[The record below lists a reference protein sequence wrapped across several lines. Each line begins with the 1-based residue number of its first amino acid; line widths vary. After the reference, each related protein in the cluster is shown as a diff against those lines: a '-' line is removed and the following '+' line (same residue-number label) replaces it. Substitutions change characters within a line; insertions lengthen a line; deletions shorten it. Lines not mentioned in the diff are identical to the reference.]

1 MRVLSRMA
9 LAMAAGAWIFPASLC
24 LAEVDKPTPAP
35 KAEKPADAPT
45 TQSRNDAESQSP
57 GKGRKVEL
65 RLVIGGLGVEG
76 CDVEVKPGN
85 AACRFKKKTS
95 HVPSNGKVTLEIREV
110 ELRGVDRNC
119 TFAIVLREKGQ
130 EPKTVYRG
138 FRLAADADADDST
151 SERTESFTCYMSSPS
166 KVAGLAREGRVIR

>member
-1 MRVLSRMA
+1 MRVWSRMA

-24 LAEVDKPTPAP
+24 LAEVDRPAPTP

-45 TQSRNDAESQSP
+45 TGGRNAEESEAP
-57 GKGRKVEL
+57 AKGRKVEL
-65 RLVIGGLGVEG
+65 HLVIGGLGVEG
-76 CDVEVKPGN
+76 CEVEVKPGN

-95 HVPSNGKVTLEIREV
+95 HVPSSGKVTLEIREV

-130 EPKTVYRG
+130 EPKTIYRG
-138 FRLAADADADDST
+138 FRMAADDST
-151 SERTESFTCYMSSPS
+151 GDQAESFTCYMSSPS
-166 KVAGLAREGRVIR
+166 KADSLAREGRVIR